1 MSVAPLANRWGPGP
15 LTHVMGDI
23 RWTIDLGSKETQ
35 LQDPQVLV
43 DMPVEFP
50 R

>member
-1 MSVAPLANRWGPGP
+1 MSVAPRESLGAGAVDTR
-15 LTHVMGDI
+15 HGDI